1 MKPIFTI
8 FFSLFVALTFA
19 QAPPQGISYQAVARD
34 IDGQALSDAQLS
46 VRINI
51 LLNGANGDLWWQEE
65 HDVVTN
71 SLGLFSLIIGQGI
84 STGSGNNPTFDTIN
98 WGAASYF
105 LSVEID
111 PGDGVYELMGTSQ
124 FLSVPYAFYAESSG
138 DSNDDDPDPSNE
150 LITSLSV
157 ENDSIVIMEGG
168 IQHFLDIGSIAGEAS
183 LTDECISIA
192 QLQGTDLN
200 IVECGQAYVIPLES
214 LVDDGDWTV
223 EGEAIYN
230 NQQDVGIGTSTPSSS
245 LDLKGSLAVEISS
258 VQGPINVNVDEDNCV
273 LIANVTNGDVTV
285 NLPGAG
291 ACLGR
296 MYTFKIFASSGT
308 NDFNLITVGSET
320 IDGLNDPTIADVDN
334 KVFSIISDG
343 IGWWVINGS
352 IAP

>member
-1 MKPIFTI
+1 MKPLFIFI
-8 FFSLFVALTFA
+8 FSLTVSLCAA

-34 IDGQALSDAQLS
+34 VDGIVLADAPLG
-46 VRINI
+46 VEITIR
-51 LLNGANGDLWWQEE
+51 LNDANGVIWWQEE

-71 SLGLFSLIIGQGI
+71 TLGLFALIIGQGT
-84 STGSGNNPTFDTIN
+84 STGLGNNPSFETIN

-105 LSVEID
+105 LQVAID

-124 FLSVPYAFYAESSG
+124 FLSVPYAFYAETSG

-150 LITSLSV
+150 LITNMFV
-157 ENDSIVIMEGG
+157 ENDSIVIVEGG

-200 IVECGQAYVIPLES
+200 IVECGQAFVIPLES

-223 EGEAIYN
+223 DEGVMYN
-230 NQQDVGIGTSTPSSS
+230 DQLDVGIGTNSPTSS
-245 LDLKGSLAVEISS
+245 LDVNGSLALEVSS
-258 VQGPINVNVDEDNCV
+258 VQGPINVNVDENNCI

-285 NLPGAG
+285 NLPSATT
-291 ACLGR
+291 CLGR
-296 MYTFKIFASSGT
+296 MYTFKIFASSGV
-308 NDFNLITVGSET
+308 NDFNLVTFGSET
-320 IDGLNDPTIADVDN
+320 VDGVDNPVVSSADN
-334 KVFSIISDG
+334 KVFAIVSDG
-343 IGWWVINGS
+343 SAWWVINGS